1 MSLLKKII
9 LFLIELIEKF
19 EYRNQKNLYN
29 QETELNKILNIL
41 PISDITIKTDYGY
54 VPISEINLTKPYQIY
69 KVELENGD
77 LLECADTHIIF
88 TKNHEAKFV
97 KDLTLNDYVL
107 CKENF
112 IDGIKV
118 KNIKKINHKVSMFDL
133 TINTPEMSYYS
144 NNILSHNTVSAAIV
158 ILHFCLF
165 NDDKNVMVVANKG
178 TTVIEIVEKIKSIY
192 KLLPF
197 FLKKGVINWNQKAIT
212 FDNGCSIKTEKRT
225 KEPAIG
231 FTIDMLYLDE
241 FAKIPNNIIRP
252 YYTSVVP
259 VVSSIKN
266 SKIIITSTPDGYN
279 LFHELLTNAERPK
292 GDPLKN
298 PYKAM
303 RVYWWQIPGRRD
315 TKIYFNEQK
324 LKKYNV
330 TKNDILKYF
339 KDAQG
344 YEIYKAQEDEE
355 VVYKIKFD
363 SDLDKT
369 TINFIRQIRYNNI
382 PLPEL
387 CLITNWQEQETKLIG
402 GEDAFKQEYDLQF
415 IAGNKLLFDN
425 VALEKIKMGEE
436 VFDYQEI
443 DIITKNFKLP
453 YTDLQFIQNRP
464 DLFDINKVKDYTIL
478 YGIDLSEGLS
488 QDHSI
493 INIFR
498 LLPKE
503 KEVIEK
509 NKHKFTDIYDY
520 FKLEQ
525 IGIFR
530 NNIYSLNEVAFL
542 FYLIAFEFF
551 DPEKSKAVLELNTY
565 GGEFLAHLPNVLNQ
579 INNYSN
585 SIFFRFIHKI
595 GDSIKKIGLKI
606 TGGNDGKKLLVKD
619 YQTAVKKGSI
629 IIHNDVNI
637 KELFVFTKKETPNG
651 SVTYQSES
659 GHDDCVMSVI
669 NLSACLNTT
678 QYKDIIDTY
687 MQHYLDVETRSL
699 IESYINVY
707 NEGLS
712 TPNIESFSSGYKRV
726 YGNNNQ
732 TSGYPI
738 RKPNPFGGN
747 RFPNQNGGMFKP
759 PIKKSPFGN

>member
-1 MSLLKKII
+1 MNFNFNKKDESETRIFTSDIVEGII
-9 LFLIELIEKF
+9 NKENKGYQIKRVERIWF
-19 EYRNQKNLYN
+19 KNLSGVRAPYLKFSMTK
-29 QETELNKILNIL
+29 EELAEYTKCKLSVHYFAEKYCHIKRE
-41 PISDITIKTDYGY
+41 DGTIGPMKLRDYQK
-54 VPISEINLTKPYQIY
+54 EII
-69 KVELENGD
+69 D
-77 LLECADTHIIF
+77 LY
-88 TKNHEAKFV
+88 TKN
-97 KDLTLNDYVL
+97 
-107 CKENF
+107 
-112 IDGIKV
+112 
-118 KNIKKINHKVSMFDL
+118 SR
-133 TINTPEMSYYS
+133 S
-144 NNILSHNTVSAAIV
+144 ILMASRQSGKTVSAAIV
-158 ILHFCLF
+158 LLHFSLF
-165 NDDKNVMVVANKG
+165 NDDKNTMIVANKG
-178 TTVIEIVEKIKSIY
+178 TTVIEIVDKIKSIY
-192 KLLPF
+192 KLIPF

-231 FTIDMLYLDE
+231 FTIDCLYLDE
-241 FAKIPNNIIRP
+241 FAKIPNNIVRP

-279 LFHELLTNAERPK
+279 LFHELLVNAERPDS
-292 GDPLKN
+292 DPLKN

-315 TKIYFNEQK
+315 TKLYFNDQK
-324 LKKYNV
+324 LKKYNI
-330 TKNDILKYF
+330 TKAQILKHF
-339 KDAQG
+339 KDAYN
-344 YEIYKAQEDEE
+344 YEIYKAQEDDKT
-355 VVYKIKFD
+355 VYKIKFD
-363 SDLDKT
+363 SDLENTD
-369 TINFIRQIRYNNI
+369 INFVRQIRFNNL

-425 VALEKIKMGEE
+425 VVLEKIKMGEE
-436 VFDYQEI
+436 VFDYQDI
-443 DIITKNFKLP
+443 NIITKNFKLP

-488 QDHSI
+488 QDFSV

-498 LLPKE
+498 LLPKD

-525 IGIFR
+525 IGMFR

-595 GDSIKKIGLKI
+595 GDTIKKIGLKI

-619 YQTAVKKGSI
+619 YQTNVKKGSI
-629 IIHNDVNI
+629 IIHNDMNI
-637 KELFVFTKKETPNG
+637 KELFVFTKKETVSG
-651 SVTYQSES
+651 SVTYQSEN

-669 NLSACLNTT
+669 NLSACMSTT

-687 MQHYLDVETRSL
+687 MQHYMDAETRKM
-699 IESYINVY
+699 IESYISVY
-707 NEGLS
+707 NEGMS
-712 TPNIESFSSGYKRV
+712 TPNLESFTSGYKKV
-726 YGNNNQ
+726 YGGSQGSLPNMP
-732 TSGYPI
+732 TI
-738 RKPNPFGGN
+738 RRPNPFGGN
-747 RFPNQNGGMFKP
+747 MMPYVTRRPNPFGGNQT
-759 PIKKSPFGN
+759 PIKKSPFDN